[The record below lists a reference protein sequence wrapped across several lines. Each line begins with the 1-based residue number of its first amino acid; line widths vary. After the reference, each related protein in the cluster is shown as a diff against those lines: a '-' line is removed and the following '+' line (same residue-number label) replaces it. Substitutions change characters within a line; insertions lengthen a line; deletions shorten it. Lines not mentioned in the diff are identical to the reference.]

1 MLQNLV
7 AFTAAAALLTIT
19 PGLDTALV
27 LRTATSAGARHALLA
42 ALGVALGL
50 LIWGALVGLGLGALL
65 LTSALAFDALRWLGA
80 AYLLYLGLRLLFR
93 SHGARLAPELSAKG
107 DEPGGPHTWLLR
119 GLLTNVL
126 NPKVGLFYVSFLPQ
140 FIPQGASPAS
150 FSVLLAAI
158 HGALGLAWFSVLIAA
173 TERMAR
179 GLRRPGVMRWLD
191 RAIGCLFLGFGLRL
205 ALSARR

>member
-1 MLQNLV
+1 VIQNLV
-7 AFTAAAALLTIT
+7 AFTAAAALLTII

-27 LRTATSAGARHALLA
+27 LRTATSEGARRAVFA

-80 AYLLYLGLRLLFR
+80 AYLLSLGGSLIVRPQRAAPDLPSAQAGPGSPR
-93 SHGARLAPELSAKG
+93 SSV
-107 DEPGGPHTWLLR
+107 LR
-119 GLLTNVL
+119 GLLCNVL

-140 FIPQGASPAS
+140 FIPQGASPAA
-150 FSVLLAAI
+150 FSLLLAAI
-158 HGALGLAWFSVLIAA
+158 HAALGLAWFGVLIAA
-173 TERMAR
+173 TDRVAR
-179 GLRRPGVMRWLD
+179 SLRRPAVIGWLD
-191 RAIGCLFLGFGLRL
+191 RAVGCLFVGFGLRL